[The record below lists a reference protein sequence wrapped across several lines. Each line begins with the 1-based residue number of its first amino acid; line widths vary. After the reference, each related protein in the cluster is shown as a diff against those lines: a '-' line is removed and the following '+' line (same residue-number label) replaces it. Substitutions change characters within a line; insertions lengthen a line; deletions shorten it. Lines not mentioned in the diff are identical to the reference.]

1 MTFCWQAGIKG
12 LKNKF
17 GEGKQTVLYC
27 GLRSVALYKSPFKA
41 LLTHFMSLVSLYTPE
56 SIKNTSRFLIPLE
69 GIERNQ

>member
-27 GLRSVALYKSPFKA
+27 GLRSVALFKSLFKA
-41 LLTHFMSLVSLYTPE
+41 LLTHFMSHTPE
-56 SIKNTSRFLIPLE
+56 SSKNSSGFLIPLE

>member
-17 GEGKQTVLYC
+17 VEGKQTVLYC

-41 LLTHFMSLVSLYTPE
+41 LLTHFMSLVSLYTSE